1 MQTIVTTVNVAVMVF
16 IVIAGLYVGFKTG
29 GVGYELPNGVITYS
43 SHALFMVTYTVTGL
57 MHPCIFS
64 RYFPFGV
71 NGVFAG
77 SATLFYSYVGFDSV
91 TSTAEEVY
99 FE

>member
-1 MQTIVTTVNVAVMVF
+1 MSVSRLDGLGTSFPMGNNLF
-16 IVIAGLYVGFKTG
+16 LSCVIYGYVYGNRA
-29 GVGYELPNGVITYS
+29 YASL
-43 SHALFMVTYTVTGL
+43 
-57 MHPCIFS
+57 IFS